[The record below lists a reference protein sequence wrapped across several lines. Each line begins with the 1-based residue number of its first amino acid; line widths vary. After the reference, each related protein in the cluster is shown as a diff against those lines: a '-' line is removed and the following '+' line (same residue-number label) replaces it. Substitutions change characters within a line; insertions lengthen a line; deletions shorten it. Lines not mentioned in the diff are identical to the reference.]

1 MPKANL
7 SEVLFKPSFKHPE
20 TSTLVKRVT
29 QSLAEV
35 HSSLNCATKSNWY
48 RMMKRPIWAWR
59 GIGPIEVE
67 SVLSRI
73 AVSDNRRTNDALLDT
88 VVGYRSGNWIYEW
101 AKEGMLWQKEA
112 QDLAYKD
119 PLKTGNCWLK
129 ASNFYSIA
137 SYPHLRGDQLAEQA
151 ALLADRAYREAAE
164 FLPLEL
170 KPIDFNVDGGTL
182 TGFLHL
188 PPTGEAPYPT
198 VLFCGGL
205 DNFQNDYYRLFRDY
219 LAPKGIAMLYV
230 DLPSISYASRWAL
243 TEDTSYLHQQV
254 LHQLDQ
260 IPWIDH
266 HRVVALGVRF
276 GANITVRLGYLE
288 AKRLR
293 GVACIGPIVHDLLTN
308 KESQLRIPTVYQDII
323 ANRLKLDSATESL
336 LYLELNRYS
345 LKTQGFL
352 GRHCSI
358 PMCSMAFENDVF
370 SPLSESTLIASFSSE
385 GKIIKV
391 SSTPLK
397 SSFNSGL
404 QQLTEW
410 IHQKLC

>member
-29 QSLAEV
+29 QSSAEV
-35 HSSLNCATKSNWY
+35 HSSLDGETQSNWY
-48 RMMKRPIWAWR
+48 RMINRPMWAWR
-59 GIGPIEVE
+59 GIDPIEVE

-73 AVSDNRRTNDALLDT
+73 AVSDNRRTNEALLDT
-88 VVGYRSGNWIYEW
+88 VVGYRGGNWIYEW

-112 QDLAYKD
+112 QDLACKD
-119 PLKTGNCWLK
+119 PLTAGNCWLK

-164 FLPLEL
+164 LLPLEL
-170 KPIDFNVDGGTL
+170 KPIDFKVDGGTL
-182 TGFLHL
+182 TGFLHI

-198 VLFCGGL
+198 VLLCGGL
-205 DNFQNDYYRLFRDY
+205 DNFQNDYYPLFRDY

-230 DLPSISYASRWAL
+230 DLPSISFASRWTL
-243 TEDTSYLHQQV
+243 TEDTSQLHQQV
-254 LHQLDQ
+254 LNQLDQ
-260 IPWIDH
+260 VPWIDH
-266 HRVVALGVRF
+266 QRVVALGVRF
-276 GANITVRLGYLE
+276 GANVAVRLGYLE
-288 AKRLR
+288 TRRLR

-308 KESQLRIPTVYQDII
+308 KESQLRTPDVYRDII
-323 ANRLKLDSATESL
+323 ASRLKLDSTTDSL
-336 LYLELNRYS
+336 LYIELNRYS
-345 LKTQGFL
+345 LKTQGLL
-352 GRHCSI
+352 GRRCSI

-370 SPLSESTLIASFSSE
+370 SPLSESTLMASSSCE

-391 SSTPLK
+391 ASTPLK
-397 SSFNSGL
+397 SSFNNGL